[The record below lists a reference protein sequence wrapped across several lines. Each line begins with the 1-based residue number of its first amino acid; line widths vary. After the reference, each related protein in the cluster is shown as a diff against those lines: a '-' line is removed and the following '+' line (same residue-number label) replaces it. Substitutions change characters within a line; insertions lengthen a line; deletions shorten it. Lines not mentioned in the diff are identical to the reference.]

1 MKMSKFF
8 SQAEE
13 QKQSEITNSEKEYAH
28 PEQEI
33 TDKVIGYFT
42 SGNNIARLNMV
53 ERGNLDKEKFAEEVR
68 AYIRN
73 RYTSDD
79 DESTARIYK
88 GFSSFIW
95 GYYIIDKLIADPDI
109 SDIKIY
115 DYNRIY
121 FKKLGKRYKADITF
135 RDREDYERFVER
147 CSLRNHVS
155 LSVNN
160 STQKWT
166 DWSDEKYIL
175 RFTAITKM
183 LASNRMTTIH
193 MRKHPKNKKTMDVLK
208 AEGMLTDE
216 MAAIIKPVRAF

>member
-1 MKMSKFF
+1 
-8 SQAEE
+8 
-13 QKQSEITNSEKEYAH
+13 
-28 PEQEI
+28 
-33 TDKVIGYFT
+33 
-42 SGNNIARLNMV
+42 MV

-121 FKKLGKRYKADITF
+121 FKSLESVIKQISHSVTGKIMRGL
-135 RDREDYERFVER
+135 
-147 CSLRNHVS
+147 LRG
-155 LSVNN
+155 
-160 STQKWT
+160 
-166 DWSDEKYIL
+166 
-175 RFTAITKM
+175 A
-183 LASNRMTTIH
+183 ACG
-193 MRKHPKNKKTMDVLK
+193 TM
-208 AEGMLTDE
+208 
-216 MAAIIKPVRAF
+216 

>member
-13 QKQSEITNSEKEYAH
+13 QKQSEITNQEKEYAL
-28 PEQEI
+28 PEKEI

-42 SGNNIARLNMV
+42 SGNNVARLNMV
-53 ERGNLDKEKFAEEVR
+53 ERGNLDKEKFAEEVK

-95 GYYIIDKLIADPDI
+95 GYYILDPLIDDPDI
-109 SDIKIY
+109 SDIVIY
-115 DYNRIY
+115 DAGRIY
-121 FKKLGKRYKADITF
+121 IKKLGIRYKADIVF
-135 RDREDYERFVER
+135 KDESDYERFVER

-155 LSVNN
+155 LSMNN
-160 STQKWT
+160 SVQKWT
-166 DWSDEKYIL
+166 DWSNDKYIL
-175 RFTAITKM
+175 RFTAVTKM
-183 LASNRMTTIH
+183 ALYQLE
-193 MRKHPKNKKTMDVLK
+193 RK
-208 AEGMLTDE
+208 
-216 MAAIIKPVRAF
+216 

>member
-28 PEQEI
+28 PEREI

-42 SGNNIARLNMV
+42 SGNNIAKLNMV

-95 GYYIIDKLIADPDI
+95 GYYIIT
-109 SDIKIY
+109 S
-115 DYNRIY
+115 
-121 FKKLGKRYKADITF
+121 
-135 RDREDYERFVER
+135 
-147 CSLRNHVS
+147 
-155 LSVNN
+155 
-160 STQKWT
+160 
-166 DWSDEKYIL
+166 
-175 RFTAITKM
+175 
-183 LASNRMTTIH
+183 
-193 MRKHPKNKKTMDVLK
+193 
-208 AEGMLTDE
+208 
-216 MAAIIKPVRAF
+216 